1 MKGSLLMAKV
11 KGYITIDIKKCK
23 GCELCIAE
31 CPPQALIM
39 SSQINQNGYQ
49 YAVLAEDT
57 CTGCTNCA
65 LVCPEAIITVFREN
79 KKLAYSITPS
89 LENPRNIVIDPIG

>member
-1 MKGSLLMAKV
+1 MAKV
-11 KGYITIDIKKCK
+11 KGYITINIENCK
-23 GCELCIAE
+23 GCELCIEE

-39 SSQINQNGYQ
+39 SAHINQNGYQ
-49 YAVLAEDT
+49 FAVLVEDT

-79 KKLAYSITPS
+79 KKLINTITPS
-89 LENPRNIVIDPIG
+89 NENLRKMVSDLIS